1 MNNLFLLKNIP
12 GIKFQKISEN
22 FSIPKIYFKGHLL
35 NIGDFYFVGDFFIF
49 SIDDLKEE
57 MFNDNVEN
65 CFWVDEKND
74 LHTGLISN
82 IDNLTKNDLEM
93 QLILFYSMEE
103 PLSKF
108 EDFLN
113 SIIKKKKRKNIFNTV
128 L

>member
-1 MNNLFLLKNIP
+1 MQELRDKP
-12 GIKFQKISEN
+12 
-22 FSIPKIYFKGHLL
+22 
-35 NIGDFYFVGDFFIF
+35 
-49 SIDDLKEE
+49 IDGLKEE
-57 MFNDNVEN
+57 MFNDTVEN

-93 QLILFYSMEE
+93 QLIHNREM

-113 SIIKKKKRKNIFNTV
+113 SIIKKKKRKNIFNSV
-128 L
+128 LKNK